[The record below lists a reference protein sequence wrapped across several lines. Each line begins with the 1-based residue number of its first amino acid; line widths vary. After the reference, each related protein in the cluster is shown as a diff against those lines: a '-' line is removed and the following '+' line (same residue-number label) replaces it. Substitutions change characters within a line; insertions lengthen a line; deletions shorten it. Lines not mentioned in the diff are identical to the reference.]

1 MSERKI
7 DNKKWGLKMNKIIK
21 IIIFLGL
28 IWLVGINIYAAEVEV
43 RSEISEISV
52 YTDSALINR
61 VAHLELATGSYK
73 AVFSNIV
80 PEVDENSLR
89 VSAEGS
95 AIIKLFGAQVK
106 KEYLE
111 EAPSERIKQLEEEI
125 QRLEDEIAG
134 IQNLKIVLT
143 EKKKF
148 LNSIT
153 LFSNEQIPQDLVT
166 RMPPISDLENILN
179 FLDLGL
185 KENYTQALDCELQ
198 IRDLE
203 NKVETL
209 QNELSQISGVQEKL
223 KRSIIVELEVLKEGS
238 ADLKI
243 SYLVKGAFWNPIYD
257 ARANF
262 ETSEVELVSY
272 GVIKQIT
279 GEDWLEVDCSLS
291 TAKPRVGGSMP
302 YVAPWFLR
310 PYQLEVAKDKMSV
323 ASAPA
328 YQMEAFKK
336 EAGVL
341 EEKVEGEIEFA
352 TAEEK
357 GIAVVYTLPAKIA
370 VKSDNSEHK
379 FPISSQI
386 LSAVFEYSS
395 YPRVSPFAYLGSRV
409 TNSKG
414 LQLLAGRVNIFLEGD
429 FVGFSSISNI
439 APSEEFDLF
448 LGIDENVKVKR
459 ECLEKKVDETLIA
472 GIPSRTKRTTYKYKL
487 TVENYKSKKIKVKLY
502 EALPVSE
509 DDRIKIK
516 INEISLE
523 PGVKDWEDRKGIWL
537 WELELEPQQKQEIFY
552 TFTVEHP
559 RDMIVEGL

>member
-1 MSERKI
+1 
-7 DNKKWGLKMNKIIK
+7 MNKIIK

-28 IWLVGINIYAAEVEV
+28 ILFVGINIYAAEVEV
-43 RSEISEISV
+43 ESEISEICV

-61 VAHLELATGSYK
+61 VAHLELATGTYK
-73 AVFSNIV
+73 TVFSNIV

-111 EAPSERIKQLEEEI
+111 EVPSERIKQLEEEI

-134 IQNLKIVLT
+134 MQNLKTVLT

-179 FLDLGL
+179 FLDTEL
-185 KENYTQALDCELQ
+185 KENYIQALDCELQ

-223 KRSIIVELEVLKEGS
+223 KRSIIVELEVLKEGTV
-238 ADLKI
+238 DLKV
-243 SYLVKGAFWNPIYD
+243 SYLVKGASWNPIYD

-310 PYQLEVAKDKMSV
+310 PYQPEVAKDKMSV
-323 ASAPA
+323 VPAPA
-328 YQMEAFKK
+328 YQTEAFKK
-336 EAGVL
+336 EAGAF
-341 EEKVEGEIEFA
+341 EEKVEGEVEFA

-429 FVGFSSISNI
+429 FVGFSSIGNI
-439 APSEEFDLF
+439 APSEEFDLY

-472 GIPSRTKRTTYKYKL
+472 GIPSRIKRTTYKYKL

-502 EALPVSE
+502 EAMPISE
-509 DDRIKIK
+509 DERIKIK

-552 TFTVEHP
+552 TFIVEHP

>member
-1 MSERKI
+1 
-7 DNKKWGLKMNKIIK
+7 MNKIIK

-28 IWLVGINIYAAEVEV
+28 ILFVGINIYAVEVEV
-43 RSEISEISV
+43 ESEISEVCV

-61 VAHLELATGSYK
+61 VAHLELATGTYK
-73 AVFSNIV
+73 TVFSNIV

-111 EAPSERIKQLEEEI
+111 EVPSERIKQLEEEI

-134 IQNLKIVLT
+134 MQNLKTVLI

-179 FLDLGL
+179 FLDTGL
-185 KENYTQALDCELQ
+185 KENYTQALDCDFQ
-198 IRDLE
+198 IRDLK
-203 NKVETL
+203 NKIETL

-223 KRSIIVELEVLKEGS
+223 KRSIIVELEVLKEGT
-238 ADLKI
+238 ADLKV
-243 SYLVKGAFWNPIYD
+243 SYLVKGASWNPIYD

-302 YVAPWFLR
+302 YVTPWFLR
-310 PYQLEVAKDKMSV
+310 PYQPEVAKDKMSV
-323 ASAPA
+323 VSAPA
-328 YQMEAFKK
+328 YQTEAFKK
-336 EAGVL
+336 EAGAF

-429 FVGFSSISNI
+429 FVGFSSIGNI
-439 APSEEFDLF
+439 APSEEFDLY
-448 LGIDENVKVKR
+448 LGIDEKVKVKR

-502 EALPVSE
+502 EAMPISE

-552 TFTVEHP
+552 TFIVEHP
-559 RDMIVEGL
+559 RDMQIEGL

>member
-1 MSERKI
+1 
-7 DNKKWGLKMNKIIK
+7 MNKIIK

-28 IWLVGINIYAAEVEV
+28 ILFVGINIYAAEVEV
-43 RSEISEISV
+43 ESEISEVCV

-61 VAHLELATGSYK
+61 VAHLELATGTYK
-73 AVFSNIV
+73 TVFSNIV

-111 EAPSERIKQLEEEI
+111 EVPSERIRQLEEEI
-125 QRLEDEIAG
+125 QRLEDEIAV

-179 FLDLGL
+179 FLDRGL

-209 QNELSQISGVQEKL
+209 QNELSQISGVQEKI
-223 KRSIIVELEVLKEGS
+223 KRSIIVELEVLKEGT
-238 ADLKI
+238 ADLKV
-243 SYLVKGAFWNPIYD
+243 SYLVKGASWNPIYD

-279 GEDWLEVDCSLS
+279 GEDWKEVDCSLS

-310 PYQLEVAKDKMSV
+310 PYQPEVAKDKMSV
-323 ASAPA
+323 VSAPA
-328 YQMEAFKK
+328 YQTEAFKK
-336 EAGVL
+336 EAGAL

-429 FVGFSSISNI
+429 FVGFSSIGNI
-439 APSEEFDLF
+439 APSEEFDLY

-502 EALPVSE
+502 EAMPVSE

-516 INEISLE
+516 ISEISLE

-552 TFTVEHP
+552 TFIVEHP

>member
-1 MSERKI
+1 
-7 DNKKWGLKMNKIIK
+7 
-21 IIIFLGL
+21 
-28 IWLVGINIYAAEVEV
+28 
-43 RSEISEISV
+43 
-52 YTDSALINR
+52 
-61 VAHLELATGSYK
+61 VAHLELATGTYK
-73 AVFSNIV
+73 TVFSNIV

-111 EAPSERIKQLEEEI
+111 EVPSERIKQLEEEI

-134 IQNLKIVLT
+134 MQNLKTVLT

-179 FLDLGL
+179 FLDTEL
-185 KENYTQALDCELQ
+185 KENYIQALDCELQ
-198 IRDLE
+198 IRDLT
-203 NKVETL
+203 NKIETL

-223 KRSIIVELEVLKEGS
+223 KRSIIVELEVLKEGT
-238 ADLKI
+238 ADLKV
-243 SYLVKGAFWNPIYD
+243 SYLVKGASWNPIYD

-279 GEDWLEVDCSLS
+279 GEDWKEVDCSLS

-302 YVAPWFLR
+302 YVDPWFLR
-310 PYQLEVAKDKMSV
+310 PYQPEVMKDKMSV
-323 ASAPA
+323 VSAPA
-328 YQMEAFKK
+328 YQTEAFKK
-336 EAGVL
+336 EAGAL

-370 VKSDNSEHK
+370 VNSDNSEHK

-409 TNSKG
+409 TNSNG

-429 FVGFSSISNI
+429 FVGFSSIGNI

-502 EALPVSE
+502 EAMPVSE

-552 TFTVEHP
+552 TFIVEHP

>member
-1 MSERKI
+1 
-7 DNKKWGLKMNKIIK
+7 MNKIIK
-21 IIIFLGL
+21 VIIFLGL
-28 IWLVGINIYAAEVEV
+28 TLFVGINIYAAEVEV
-43 RSEISEISV
+43 ESEISEICV

-61 VAHLELATGSYK
+61 VAHLELATGTYK

-89 VSAEGS
+89 VSAEGT

-111 EAPSERIKQLEEEI
+111 EVPSERIKQLKEEI
-125 QRLEDEIAG
+125 QRLEDEITRM
-134 IQNLKIVLT
+134 QDLKTILM

-166 RMPPISDLENILN
+166 RIPQVSDLENILK
-179 FLDLGL
+179 FLDLEL
-185 KENYTQALDCELQ
+185 KENYSQALDCELE
-198 IRDLE
+198 IRSLE

-209 QNELSQISGVQEKL
+209 KRELSQISGVQRKL
-223 KRSIIVELEVLKEGS
+223 KRSIMVELEVLKEGTT
-238 ADLKI
+238 DLKV
-243 SYLVKGAFWNPIYD
+243 SYLVRGASWNPIYD

-291 TAKPRVGGSMP
+291 TAKPRIGGSMP
-302 YVAPWFLR
+302 YVVPWFLR
-310 PYQLEVAKDKMSV
+310 PYQPEVMRDKVSAV
-323 ASAPA
+323 PAPA
-328 YQMEAFKK
+328 YQTEAFKK
-336 EAGVL
+336 EAGAF
-341 EEKVEGEIEFA
+341 EEKVEAEVEYA

-357 GIAVVYTLPAKIA
+357 GIAVMYTLPSKIV
-370 VKSDNSEHK
+370 VKSDKSEHK

-414 LQLLAGRVNIFLEGD
+414 LQLIGGRVNIFLEGD
-429 FVGFSSISNI
+429 FVGFSSIGNI
-439 APSEEFDLF
+439 APSEEFDLY

-472 GIPSRTKRTTYKYKL
+472 GIPSRTKRTIYKYKL
-487 TVENYKSKKIKVKLY
+487 TVENYKSKNIKVKLFD
-502 EALPVSE
+502 AIPISE

-537 WELELEPQQKQEIFY
+537 WELELDEQQKQEIFY
-552 TFTVEHP
+552 SFTVEHP
-559 RDMIVEGL
+559 RDMQVEGL

>member
-1 MSERKI
+1 
-7 DNKKWGLKMNKIIK
+7 MNKIIK

-28 IWLVGINIYAAEVEV
+28 ILFVGINIYAAEVEV
-43 RSEISEISV
+43 ESEISEICV

-61 VAHLELATGSYK
+61 VAHLELATGTYK
-73 AVFSNIV
+73 TVFSNIV

-111 EAPSERIKQLEEEI
+111 EVPSERIKQLEEEI

-134 IQNLKIVLT
+134 MQNLKTVLT

-179 FLDLGL
+179 FLDTEL

-198 IRDLE
+198 IRDL
-203 NKVETL
+203 KKKIETL

-223 KRSIIVELEVLKEGS
+223 KRSIIVELEVLKEGT
-238 ADLKI
+238 ADLKV
-243 SYLVKGAFWNPIYD
+243 SYLVKGASWNPIYD

-302 YVAPWFLR
+302 YVDPWFLR
-310 PYQLEVAKDKMSV
+310 PYQPEVMKDKMSV
-323 ASAPA
+323 VSAPA
-328 YQMEAFKK
+328 YQTEAFKK
-336 EAGVL
+336 EAGAF

-429 FVGFSSISNI
+429 FVGFSSIGNI
-439 APSEEFDLF
+439 APSEEFDLY

-502 EALPVSE
+502 EAMPVSE

-552 TFTVEHP
+552 TFIVEHP

>member
-1 MSERKI
+1 
-7 DNKKWGLKMNKIIK
+7 MNKIIK

-28 IWLVGINIYAAEVEV
+28 ILFVGINIYAAEVEV
-43 RSEISEISV
+43 ESEISEICV

-61 VAHLELATGSYK
+61 VAHLELATGTYK
-73 AVFSNIV
+73 TVFSNII

-111 EAPSERIKQLEEEI
+111 EVPSERIKQFEEEI

-134 IQNLKIVLT
+134 MQNLKTVLI

-179 FLDLGL
+179 FLDTEL
-185 KENYTQALDCELQ
+185 KENYTQALDCEFE
-198 IRDLE
+198 IRDLK

-209 QNELSQISGVQEKL
+209 QRELSQISGVQEKL
-223 KRSIIVELEVLKEGS
+223 KRSIIVDLEVLKEGT
-238 ADLKI
+238 ADLKV
-243 SYLVKGAFWNPIYD
+243 SYLVKGASWNPIYD

-279 GEDWLEVDCSLS
+279 GEDWLDVDCSLS

-302 YVAPWFLR
+302 YVASWFLR
-310 PYQLEVAKDKMSV
+310 PYQPEVVRDKMSV
-323 ASAPA
+323 VPAPA
-328 YQMEAFKK
+328 YQTEAFKK
-336 EAGVL
+336 EAGAF

-386 LSAVFEYSS
+386 LPAVFEYSS

-429 FVGFSSISNI
+429 FVGFSSIGNI
-439 APSEEFDLF
+439 APSEEFDLY

-502 EALPVSE
+502 EAIPISE
-509 DDRIKIK
+509 DERIKIK

-552 TFTVEHP
+552 TFIVEHP

>member
-1 MSERKI
+1 
-7 DNKKWGLKMNKIIK
+7 MNKIIK

-28 IWLVGINIYAAEVEV
+28 ILFVGINIYAAEVEV
-43 RSEISEISV
+43 ESEISEICV

-61 VAHLELATGSYK
+61 VAHLELATGTYK
-73 AVFSNIV
+73 TVFSNIV

-111 EAPSERIKQLEEEI
+111 EVPSERIRQLEEEI
-125 QRLEDEIAG
+125 QRLEDEIAV

-179 FLDLGL
+179 FLDRGL

-209 QNELSQISGVQEKL
+209 QNELSQISGVQEKI
-223 KRSIIVELEVLKEGS
+223 KRSIIVELEVLKEGT
-238 ADLKI
+238 ADLKV
-243 SYLVKGAFWNPIYD
+243 SYLVKGASWNPIYD

-279 GEDWLEVDCSLS
+279 GEDWKEVDCSLS

-310 PYQLEVAKDKMSV
+310 PYQPEVAKDKMSV
-323 ASAPA
+323 VSAPA
-328 YQMEAFKK
+328 YQTEAFKK
-336 EAGVL
+336 EAGAL

-429 FVGFSSISNI
+429 FVGFSSIGNI

-502 EALPVSE
+502 EAMPISE
-509 DDRIKIK
+509 DERIKIK

-552 TFTVEHP
+552 TFIVEHP

>member
-1 MSERKI
+1 
-7 DNKKWGLKMNKIIK
+7 MNKIIK

-28 IWLVGINIYAAEVEV
+28 ILFVGMNIYAVEVEV
-43 RSEISEISV
+43 ESEISEICV

-61 VAHLELATGSYK
+61 VAHLELATGTYK
-73 AVFSNIV
+73 TVFSNIV
-80 PEVDENSLR
+80 PEIDENSLR

-111 EAPSERIKQLEEEI
+111 EVPSERIKQLEEEI

-134 IQNLKIVLT
+134 MQNLKTVLT

-166 RMPPISDLENILN
+166 RMPLISDLENILN
-179 FLDLGL
+179 FLDTEL
-185 KENYTQALDCELQ
+185 KENYIQALDCEIE

-223 KRSIIVELEVLKEGS
+223 KRSIIVELEVLKEGT
-238 ADLKI
+238 ADLKV
-243 SYLVKGAFWNPIYD
+243 SYLVKGASWNPIYD

-291 TAKPRVGGSMP
+291 TAKPRTGGSMP

-310 PYQLEVAKDKMSV
+310 PYQPEVAKDKMSV
-323 ASAPA
+323 VPAPA
-328 YQMEAFKK
+328 YQTEAFKK
-336 EAGVL
+336 EVGAF

-429 FVGFSSISNI
+429 FVGFSSIGNI

-502 EALPVSE
+502 EAMPVSE

-552 TFTVEHP
+552 TFIVEHP

>member
-1 MSERKI
+1 
-7 DNKKWGLKMNKIIK
+7 MNKIIK

-28 IWLVGINIYAAEVEV
+28 ILFVGINIYAAEVEV
-43 RSEISEISV
+43 ESEISEICV

-61 VAHLELATGSYK
+61 VAHLELATGTYK
-73 AVFSNIV
+73 TVFSNIV

-111 EAPSERIKQLEEEI
+111 EVPSERIKQLEEEI

-134 IQNLKIVLT
+134 MQNLKTVLT

-179 FLDLGL
+179 FLDTEL

-209 QNELSQISGVQEKL
+209 QKELSQISGVQEKL
-223 KRSIIVELEVLKEGS
+223 KRSIIVELEVLKEGT
-238 ADLKI
+238 ADLKV
-243 SYLVKGAFWNPIYD
+243 SYLVKGASWNPIYD

-310 PYQLEVAKDKMSV
+310 PYQPEVAKDKMSV
-323 ASAPA
+323 VPAPA
-328 YQMEAFKK
+328 YQTEAFKK
-336 EAGVL
+336 EAGAF
-341 EEKVEGEIEFA
+341 EEKVEGEVEFA

-429 FVGFSSISNI
+429 FVGFSSIGNI
-439 APSEEFDLF
+439 APSEEFDLY

-472 GIPSRTKRTTYKYKL
+472 GIPSRIKRTTYKYKL

-552 TFTVEHP
+552 TFIVEHP